1 MNEQRNGGYRSGFSA
16 ICGFPNAGKCTLLN
30 ALIGQKIAIVSDK
43 AQTTRNKIT
52 GVLTREDHQI
62 VFLDTPGVTG
72 ARNLLGESMQKA
84 VGDALSDVDVV
95 LLVLDPAAGVRD
107 RDLKLMGR
115 LEKGRAPVLVLLN
128 KCDIASEAQMVEAEK
143 RVGESALHAYRTL
156 RTSGSTGD
164 GLPELEKAILA
175 LLPEGPQYYPEEMVT
190 DQPERMICAEIIRE
204 KALRL
209 LREEIPHG
217 IGVSI
222 DRMSTRTDEQLTDIY
237 ATVLCER
244 ESHKGIIIGR
254 NGSMLKRIGT
264 DARREIEEMLEMR
277 VNLQLFVKV
286 REDWRN
292 KPAVLK
298 ELGYE

>member
-1 MNEQRNGGYRSGFSA
+1 MDKAEIRGYRSGFAA
-16 ICGFPNAGKCTLLN
+16 ICGCPNAGKSTLLN
-30 ALIGQKIAIVSDK
+30 SLIGQKIAIVSDK

-52 GVLTREDHQI
+52 GVLSGGGYQI

-72 ARNLLGESMQKA
+72 AKNLLGEAMQKA
-84 VGDALSDVDVV
+84 VGDALSDVDVI

-107 RDLKLMGR
+107 RDMKLMER
-115 LEKGRAPVLVLLN
+115 LEKGKAPVLALLN
-128 KCDIASEAQMVEAEK
+128 KLDIASERQMEDAES
-143 RVGESALHAYRTL
+143 RIGESGLHVYRTL
-156 RTSGSTGD
+156 RISGATGE
-164 GLPELEKAILA
+164 GLPELKSQILE
-175 LLPEGPQYYPEEMVT
+175 LLPEGPQYFPEDMIT
-190 DQPERMICAEIIRE
+190 DQPERLICGEIVRE

-217 IGVSI
+217 IGVSV
-222 DRMSTRTDEQLTDIY
+222 DRMSVREGEGLTDIY

-254 NGSMLKRIGT
+254 NGAMLKKIGT
-264 DARREIEEMLEMR
+264 DARREMEEMLETR

-292 KPAVLK
+292 KPSVLR

>member
-1 MNEQRNGGYRSGFSA
+1 MNEGMNVEYRSGFAA
-16 ICGFPNAGKCTLLN
+16 ICGCPNSGKSTLLN

-43 AQTTRNKIT
+43 AQTTRSKIT
-52 GVLTREDHQI
+52 GVLTREGYQI

-84 VGDALSDVDVV
+84 ISDALADVDAV
-95 LLVLDPAAGVRD
+95 LLVLDPTSGVREK
-107 RDLKLMGR
+107 DLKLMER
-115 LEKGRAPVLVLLN
+115 LEKGHAPVLVLLN
-128 KCDIASEAQMVEAEK
+128 KCDIASEAQMEEAENMV
-143 RVGESALHAYRTL
+143 RGSCLHAYRIL
-156 RTSGSTGD
+156 RTSGMTGE
-164 GLPELEKAILA
+164 GLRELERTILA
-175 LLPEGPQYYPEEMVT
+175 LLPQGPQYYPEEMVT
-190 DQPERMICAEIIRE
+190 DQPERLICAEIVRE

-209 LREEIPHG
+209 LRDEIPHG

-222 DRMSTRTDEQLTDIY
+222 DRMSVRADERLTDVY

-254 NGSMLKRIGT
+254 GGSMLKRIGT
-264 DARREIEEMLEMR
+264 EARREMEEMLETR